1 MINFTIIIAYFDVTI
16 EYSILTDGK
25 FDGNKKY
32 IWIFCLSLSRMFNI
46 ITSKIYGTYNDI
58 VI

>member
-25 FDGNKKY
+25 FYGNKKY
-32 IWIFCLSLSRMFNI
+32 MWIFCLSLSRMINI